1 MEAVFWSGG
10 CARHALADTLG
21 FSRSK
26 ANALAAG
33 LLEQGL
39 LDETGLQHSTGG
51 RRAETLRL
59 HDKTGVVFA
68 VDIGATS
75 LDVALMRPDLSILAK
90 HSQAADVQAGPGPIM
105 ARLRS
110 LLPAM
115 LAAQGIAPGEV
126 LSVGIGVPGPVNFA
140 VGQLVAPPLMPGW
153 DSFSIRDDMRE
164 VTPAPIYVDNDVNVM
179 ALGVLWRQRRQIQ
192 DFLVIKIGTGIGCG
206 IVCHGELYRG
216 ATGSAGDIGHICVE
230 PEGALCRCGNRGCVE
245 AVAAAPAMVRLAEE
259 AVAAGKSPAL
269 AARLTEA
276 GALQATDIGA
286 ASRAGDD
293 AADAIVRRCGRLI
306 GEVLAALVNFYNP
319 SHIFIGGGVAAIGPM
334 FLAAIRQ
341 SVNKRSLALST
352 RHLEITSAP
361 LGGEAGLIGA
371 GVLAMREALRQGS
384 VPA

>member
-59 HDKTGVVFA
+59 HDRTGVVFA

-115 LAAQGIAPGEV
+115 LAAQGIAPEEV

-164 VTPAPIYVDNDVNVM
+164 ITPAPIYVDNDVNVM

-192 DFLVIKIGTGIGCG
+192 DSSSL
-206 IVCHGELYRG
+206 R
-216 ATGSAGDIGHICVE
+216 SA
-230 PEGALCRCGNRGCVE
+230 PAS
-245 AVAAAPAMVRLAEE
+245 AAASSVMASSIAGRRARPAISAISASSPKALS
-259 AVAAGKSPAL
+259 AA
-269 AARLTEA
+269 AAIA
-276 GALQATDIGA
+276 A
-286 ASRAGDD
+286 ASRRSPPRPPWSGWRKRPWPRARARRSRRGSRRPARSRPPISAPPAGP
-293 AADAIVRRCGRLI
+293 ATMRRMRSC
-306 GEVLAALVNFYNP
+306 
-319 SHIFIGGGVAAIGPM
+319 GVA
-334 FLAAIRQ
+334 
-341 SVNKRSLALST
+341 
-352 RHLEITSAP
+352 
-361 LGGEAGLIGA
+361 GA
-371 GVLAMREALRQGS
+371 
-384 VPA
+384 